1 MTTKF
6 FGQFL
11 LECGEIDEAELR
23 LALELMEKENLTLGE
38 FAVRSGFATEADCR
52 RVNGEQRRKD
62 VPFGELAV
70 HMGVL
75 NSVELEE
82 LLQRQR
88 ETRLELSTALVN
100 LEFLPADRMHALS
113 DAFKSEQRQL
123 LPGEVELPPALA
135 RHPVAAA
142 TVRRL
147 VRFCQ
152 RVGRLEVKVG
162 SCVSAT
168 EVAPLPDEVLV
179 ASLVVRGIQGMTITM
194 IVSGSFGEKLAVG
207 ILGMELAELASELAL
222 EAVGEFL
229 NVLVHG

>member
-1 MTTKF
+1 MTAKF

-75 NSVELEE
+75 NSIELEE

-100 LEFLPADRMHALS
+100 LEFLSADRMHALS

-135 RHPVAAA
+135 RHHDAIRIGRGPLADSRHVLQTSHTTKNQSSVYMRPSVA
-142 TVRRL
+142 
-147 VRFCQ
+147 
-152 RVGRLEVKVG
+152 
-162 SCVSAT
+162 
-168 EVAPLPDEVLV
+168 
-179 ASLVVRGIQGMTITM
+179 
-194 IVSGSFGEKLAVG
+194 
-207 ILGMELAELASELAL
+207 
-222 EAVGEFL
+222 
-229 NVLVHG
+229 